1 MSEIEPGDG
10 WRLLGPDERVRA
22 LADERYGLTDGEWHP
37 VSPMH
42 YLWKASDFHAVRR
55 RIPAK
60 PEPLELKDSN
70 GELDASAGPKDCSL
84 MQDGRGE
91 LPEVI
96 VLSGTQEIRQLA
108 DWLTRYAEW
117 REAQGVEVSE

>member
-1 MSEIEPGDG
+1 MSEIQAGEG
-10 WRLLGPDERVRA
+10 WRLLGPDESVDGFG
-22 LADERYGLTDGEWHP
+22 DEHKTSEGVWVKVPSYFT
-37 VSPMH
+37 
-42 YLWKASDFHAVRR
+42 LWKAKDFIAVRR

-60 PEPLELKDSN
+60 PEALELKDSN

-108 DWLTRYAEW
+108 GWLTRYADW
-117 REAQGVEVSE
+117 REAQDAGK